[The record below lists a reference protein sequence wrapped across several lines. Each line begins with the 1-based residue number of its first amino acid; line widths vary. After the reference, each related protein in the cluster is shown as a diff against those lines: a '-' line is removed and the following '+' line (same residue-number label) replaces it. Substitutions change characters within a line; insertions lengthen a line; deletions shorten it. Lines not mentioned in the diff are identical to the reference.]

1 MTGKNYIQKM
11 TEGDSLMTNNV
22 FLLQKHLFVMF
33 LSGETLPDINGVPF
47 IGNTPSFSQAFVG
60 MLSSN

>member
-1 MTGKNYIQKM
+1 M

-22 FLLQKHLFVMF
+22 LRLQKHLFAMF
-33 LSGETLPDINGVPF
+33 SSGETLPGVNGVSF